1 MKHKLQFDK
10 LANQIL
16 NENMNSESVP
26 DVTKIVASVGAEATE
41 GILNDLNGLDDST
54 LETLQG
60 MIDAAGEEEIGAS
73 YTSFEEGANE
83 VLDYY
88 MQYNEENPE
97 ELEELKG
104 LLQKLKQKANG
115 KNVKWVTWGIE
126 TDVNLGF
133 IAH

>member
-1 MKHKLQFDK
+1 MNATTITHKV
-10 LANQIL
+10 L
-16 NENMNSESVP
+16 NENMDSGNVP
-26 DVTKIVASVGAEATE
+26 DVTKIVASVGVEATE

-54 LETLQG
+54 LATLQG
-60 MIDAAGEEEIGAS
+60 MIDSAGEEEIGAQ

-88 MQYNEENPE
+88 KQFNEENPE